1 MPKPKLPDY
10 DNLVAHALTRGL
22 KPADLEPGEFHIC
35 GTAQVDIRA
44 SLSKGVQTSAKATF
58 RPEWA
63 RVLGQ
68 LLKSLKVPS
77 GRVAQI
83 LSKAFAAAETAS
95 SLDEHTLAAQ
105 ACILG
110 IADGQPMLPRAGNT
124 ELAGTVKL
132 VSFEPS

>member
-1 MPKPKLPDY
+1 MPKPKLSDY
-10 DNLVAHALTRGL
+10 DNLVAHAVTRGL
-22 KPADLEPGEFHIC
+22 KPTELDPGEFHLC
-35 GTAQVDIRA
+35 GTAFLAFQC
-44 SLSKGVQTSAKATF
+44 SLSKGVQTSARATF

-68 LLKSLKVPS
+68 LLKGLKVPS
-77 GRVAQI
+77 GSVARH
-83 LSKAFAAAETAS
+83 LSKAIAAAETAS

-124 ELAGTVKL
+124 KLAGTVKL
-132 VSFEPS
+132 VSFEPN